1 MPILNVKVSRPASA
15 ELVREISGALL
26 ELTTRI
32 LRKQRDVTSIAIDF
46 VPPEHW
52 VIGGSTLAQH
62 GMSSFYFDVKVTDGT
77 NSKDEKAQ
85 YVREAFDAFARI
97 LGPLHPE
104 SYVYVQE
111 VKGDAYGYGGR
122 TQEFR
127 YIDGSVSAR
136 KTLDAGSSPA

>member
-32 LRKQRDVTSIAIDF
+32 LRKQPDVTSIAIDF

-77 NSKDEKAQ
+77 NSKDEKAE
-85 YVREAFDAFARI
+85 YVRAAFDAFARI

-127 YIDGSVSAR
+127 YIEASVSAR

>member
-1 MPILNVKVSRPASA
+1 MPILNVKVSRPASSQ
-15 ELVREISGALL
+15 LVRDISETLL
-26 ELTTRI
+26 ELTSRI

-52 VIGGSTLAQH
+52 VVAGRTLAEH
-62 GMSSFYFDVKVTDGT
+62 GKASFYFDVKVTDGT
-77 NSKDEKAQ
+77 NTKDEKAQ
-85 YVREAFDAFARI
+85 YVHEAFDAFARL

-104 SYVYVQE
+104 SYAYVQE

-127 YIDGSVSAR
+127 YIESGR
-136 KTLDAGSSPA
+136 